1 MPANE
6 YPESKEGKPQ
16 DPGKTPD
23 QPPDCVTVST
33 SNPDPCKDDDPCK
46 PSVTVT
52 VTTQIQFPGH
62 PH

>member
-6 YPESKEGKPQ
+6 HPESKEGKPQ

-23 QPPDCVTVST
+23 QPTVCVTVSP
-33 SNPDPCKDDDPCK
+33 SHPDLCKDDDSGK
-46 PSVTVT
+46 STVTVT